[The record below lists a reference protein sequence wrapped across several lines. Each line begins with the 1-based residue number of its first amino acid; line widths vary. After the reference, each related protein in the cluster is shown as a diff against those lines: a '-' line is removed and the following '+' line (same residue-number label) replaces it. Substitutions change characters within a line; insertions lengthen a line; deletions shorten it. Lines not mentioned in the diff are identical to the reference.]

1 MPLSQPA
8 LREHIHTRRIEC
20 RGYRRADGLWDIE
33 GHLTDVKSY
42 SFSSG
47 FRSNDFRGQIEP
59 DEPLH
64 DMWLRLTVDDHFVI
78 VGAEASTDKA
88 PFRVC
93 PEITPAFGK
102 LIGLHIGPGFTR
114 KVRHLLGGVHGCTH
128 LVELVN
134 PVATTA
140 FQTIYPIL
148 AQERA
153 ARTDGS
159 GVPNPHHPPPLL
171 NTCHAFASDG
181 EIVRRHLPAFYTGS
195 EAAE

>member
-1 MPLSQPA
+1 MPLSDPEP
-8 LREHIHTRRIEC
+8 RDYIHTRRIEC

-33 GHLTDVKSY
+33 GHLTDVKSHP
-42 SFSSG
+42 FG
-47 FRSNDFRGQIEP
+47 NDYLGHIEP

-64 DMWLRLTVDDHFVI
+64 DMWLRLTVDDHFTI
-78 VGAEASTDKA
+78 VAAEAAIDKA
-88 PFRVC
+88 PFRIC
-93 PEITPAFGK
+93 PQITPAFGK
-102 LIGLHIGPGFTR
+102 LVGLHIGPGFTR

-148 AQERA
+148 AQEHG

-159 GVPNPHHPPPLL
+159 GVPGRHPPPLL
-171 NTCHAFASDG
+171 NTCHTFADDG
-181 EIVRRHLPAFYTGS
+181 EIVRRHWPEYYTGS